1 LRLSPSQ
8 ITVIRKAVTDIF
20 GEGGRVMLFGSR
32 ADDNKRGGDIDL
44 YIETSE
50 NANLLDKKVK
60 LLVRLN
66 RELGEQKIDV
76 VINNF
81 SKEKDIFTIACSTGV
96 WL

>member
-1 LRLSPSQ
+1 
-8 ITVIRKAVTDIF
+8 
-20 GEGGRVMLFGSR
+20 MLFGSR

-50 NANLLDKKVK
+50 KVNLLDKKVK

-81 SKEKDIFTIACSTGV
+81 SKEKDIFTIARSTGV

>member
-1 LRLSPSQ
+1 MRLSSAQ
-8 ITVIRKAVTDIF
+8 IKVIRNAVTDIF
-20 GEGGRVMLFGSR
+20 GEEGRVMLFGSR

-50 NANLLDKKVK
+50 KANLLDKKVK

-81 SKEKDIFTIACSTGV
+81 SNEKDIFNIARSTGV

>member
-1 LRLSPSQ
+1 
-8 ITVIRKAVTDIF
+8 
-20 GEGGRVMLFGSR
+20 MLFGSR

-50 NANLLDKKVK
+50 KVNLLDKKVK

-81 SKEKDIFTIACSTGV
+81 SVEKDIFTIARSTGV

>member
-1 LRLSPSQ
+1 
-8 ITVIRKAVTDIF
+8 
-20 GEGGRVMLFGSR
+20 MLFGSR

-50 NANLLDKKVK
+50 KANLLDKKVK

-81 SKEKDIFTIACSTGV
+81 SNEKDIFNIARSTGV

>member
-1 LRLSPSQ
+1 
-8 ITVIRKAVTDIF
+8 
-20 GEGGRVMLFGSR
+20 MLFGSR

-44 YIETSE
+44 YIETAEKES
-50 NANLLDKKVK
+50 LLDKKVK

-76 VINNF
+76 VVNNF
-81 SKEKDIFTIACSTGV
+81 SVEKDIFTIARSTGV

>member
-1 LRLSPSQ
+1 
-8 ITVIRKAVTDIF
+8 
-20 GEGGRVMLFGSR
+20 MLFGSR

-50 NANLLDKKVK
+50 KANLLDKKVK

-66 RELGEQKIDV
+66 RDLGEQKIDV

-81 SKEKDIFTIACSTGV
+81 SAEKDIFTIARSTGV

>member
-1 LRLSPSQ
+1 MRLSPSQ
-8 ITVIRKAVTDIF
+8 ITIIRKAVADIF
-20 GEGGRVMLFGSR
+20 GEGSRVMLFGSR

-50 NANLLDKKVK
+50 KASLLDKKVK

-76 VINNF
+76 VVNNF
-81 SKEKDIFTIACSTGV
+81 SLDKDIFTIARSTGV

>member
-1 LRLSPSQ
+1 
-8 ITVIRKAVTDIF
+8 
-20 GEGGRVMLFGSR
+20 MLFGSR

-50 NANLLDKKVK
+50 KERLLDKKVK

-81 SKEKDIFTIACSTGV
+81 SAEKDIFTIARSTGV